1 MAMSYQSILVHL
13 DTGTHAQS
21 RLELALQLAQR
32 FHAKLTGVLSTY
44 TPDKHELFI
53 MGGTASYYIEH
64 EQQRQER
71 CADLKRVFHA
81 ALARAKVDGQWIA
94 ITGYANDV
102 IPPYARLADLI
113 VAGQID
119 LNDPES
125 FIAEQFVE
133 NLVMAAGRPVLVLPS
148 SGSFTECGKHVLI
161 AWDGSREATRAI
173 HDALPFLSHAAKV
186 TVLTVNAEQ
195 DSPDC
200 VRMPGAD
207 IALTLARHD
216 VKVEV
221 REVTIE
227 RNTPVG
233 DVLLS
238 QTSALGCDM
247 IVMGAYAHTRL
258 RELVMGGATRTIL
271 RSMTVPV
278 LFSH

>member
-1 MAMSYQSILVHL
+1 MSYPSILVHL

-21 RLELALQLAQR
+21 RLELALQLAHR
-32 FHAKLTGVLSTY
+32 FHAKLTGVLFTY
-44 TPDKHELFI
+44 TPDPHALFI

-64 EQQRQER
+64 EQPRQER
-71 CADLKRVFHA
+71 CTDLKRVFHA
-81 ALARAKVDGQWIA
+81 ALAGAKVDGQWTA

-113 VAGQID
+113 VAGQTD
-119 LNDPES
+119 PNDPES
-125 FIAEQFVE
+125 FVAEQFIE
-133 NLVMAAGRPVLVLPS
+133 NLVMAAGRPVLVVPS
-148 SGSFTECGKHVLI
+148 SGSFTECGKHILI
-161 AWDGSREATRAI
+161 AWDGSREATRAV
-173 HDALPFLSHAAKV
+173 HDALPFLSHARKV
-186 TVLTVNAEQ
+186 TLITVNAER
-195 DSPDC
+195 DAPDC
-200 VRMPGAD
+200 PRIPGAD

-216 VKVEV
+216 VEVEV
-221 REVTIE
+221 REVAAE

-238 QTSALGCDM
+238 QASDLDCDM

-258 RELVMGGATRTIL
+258 RELVMGGATRTLL